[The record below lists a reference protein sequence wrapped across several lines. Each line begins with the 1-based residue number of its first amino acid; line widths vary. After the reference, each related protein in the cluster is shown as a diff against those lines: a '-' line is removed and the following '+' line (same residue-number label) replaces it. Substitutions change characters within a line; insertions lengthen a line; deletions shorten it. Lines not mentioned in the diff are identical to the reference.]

1 MKRKLLLYG
10 LIRVTRRENHDKSNT
25 SMALRGAE
33 FGKMGKKEPFRGQK
47 SRTPVDLDD
56 CVINERVLRDGFER
70 RCCACAILALCVV
83 SAAVLPPALRL
94 HQ

>member
-47 SRTPVDLDD
+47 SRTPV
-56 CVINERVLRDGFER
+56 
-70 RCCACAILALCVV
+70 ACRWTLMIV
-83 SAAVLPPALRL
+83 SSMSAY
-94 HQ
+94 